1 MVSFPSVM
9 RTFRIG
15 FGPPLVFCILTCVH
29 PCSTPIVSEQYS
41 VICFL
46 AFRTSNSA
54 ILYAYSGNVGGIVV
68 ISRTLV
74 CTVKRARNG

>member
-1 MVSFPSVM
+1 MIP
-9 RTFRIG
+9 
-15 FGPPLVFCILTCVH
+15 
-29 PCSTPIVSEQYS
+29 EQYS

-46 AFRTSNSA
+46 SFRTSNGA

-74 CTVKRARNG
+74 CTVKRAKMDDQQVDMLYVH